1 MKRLCGSLRKHAM
14 EIINFKKKKKINTKH
29 DESYE
34 NAKISFISKEKF
46 EDKYAKV

>member
-1 MKRLCGSLRKHAM
+1 MKRLWGSLRKHVM
-14 EIINFKKKKKINTKH
+14 EMINFKKKINTKH

-34 NAKISFISKEKF
+34 NAKISFISKEKS

>member
-1 MKRLCGSLRKHAM
+1 MKRLWGSLRKHVM
-14 EIINFKKKKKINTKH
+14 EMINFKKKINTKYG
-29 DESYE
+29 ESYE